1 MGQTMLH
8 YFNLDNRFHFID
20 LIKIEQK
27 ISNSNIINIL
37 PSPSRNLIPHHTTI
51 NKIEIYRYKLSF

>member
-1 MGQTMLH
+1 MLH
-8 YFNLDNRFHFID
+8 YFNLNNRFNFID

-27 ISNSNIINIL
+27 ISSSNIINIL
-37 PSPSRNLIPHHTTI
+37 PSSSNYLILHHTLI

>member
-1 MGQTMLH
+1 MLH

-27 ISNSNIINIL
+27 ISSRNIINIL
-37 PSPSRNLIPHHTTI
+37 PSSSHYLILHHTII